1 MSATKI
7 SKISDLR
14 ISSGLPEGINN
25 PIKPERFSGFH
36 EGRLGKTVGMTQFG
50 VNHVTLEPGMWSAL
64 RHWHEKED
72 EFVYVLNGELTL
84 VDDHG
89 SHTMGPGTFAG
100 FPAGEAN
107 AHHLMNQSD
116 QKAEYIVVGSRR
128 PGEDVTHYPD
138 DDLGPIQR

>member
-1 MSATKI
+1 MPHTKR
-7 SKISDLR
+7 SKVADVRTSRHFSEEIA
-14 ISSGLPEGINN
+14 N

-36 EGRLGKTVGMTQFG
+36 EARLGKEVRITQFG
-50 VNHVTLEPGMWSAL
+50 VNHVTLEPGMWSSL

-72 EFVYVLNGELTL
+72 EFVFVLSGGLTL
-84 VDDHG
+84 VDNNG
-89 SHTMGPGTFAG
+89 SHVLPAGAFAG

-116 QKAEYIVVGSRR
+116 KNAEYIVIGSRR